1 MDTNMPGEETCDT
14 CGRSGTDLDLET
26 TLEGDSI
33 CRHCRKRKRKNTG
46 TRDAGQ
52 SGFDSFEPDP

>member
-1 MDTNMPGEETCDT
+1 MTNEETCDT

-26 TLEGDSI
+26 TLEGDTI
-33 CRHCRKRKRKNTG
+33 CERCRERKRENTG

-52 SGFDSFEPDP
+52 SGFDTFEQE